1 MFNLNKCDRLTNF
14 SFLYLEK
21 EDCCFKF
28 KGIGLKVRERG
39 FKFEGGHSLNDRGGK
54 FKGRSFKSK
63 SGKSKGDLQGKFYLN

>member
-1 MFNLNKCDRLTNF
+1 MR
-14 SFLYLEK
+14 
-21 EDCCFKF
+21 
-28 KGIGLKVRERG
+28 GRG

>member
-1 MFNLNKCDRLTNF
+1 MFNLNTCDRLTNF
-14 SFLYLEK
+14 SFLYIK
-21 EDCCFKF
+21 RRWAKF
-28 KGIGLKVRERG
+28 KGVGLKVRERG